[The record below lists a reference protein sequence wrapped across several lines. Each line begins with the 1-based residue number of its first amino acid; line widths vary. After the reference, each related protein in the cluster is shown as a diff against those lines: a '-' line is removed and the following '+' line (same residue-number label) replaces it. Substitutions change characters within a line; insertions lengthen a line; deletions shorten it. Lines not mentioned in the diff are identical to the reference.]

1 MATQSAVLGRRVLA
15 DLIPASARAAS
26 IARDAVL
33 VVGGAGLVG
42 LSAQVSIEVP
52 AISPVPFVATT
63 LAVLLLGAA
72 YGPVR
77 AAATMGLYLAAGAA
91 GVPWFTDGR
100 SGTSMASFGYI
111 IGFLMAGI
119 VVGELARRGGDRTP
133 LRTVGTMLVGNAV
146 MYAFGVPY
154 LMWAAHMD
162 LATGLTKGA
171 AVFLVGD
178 LIKLVIAA
186 ALLPG
191 AWALVK
197 RFRGED
203 A

>member
-1 MATQSAVLGRRVLA
+1 MATQSAVVGRRVLA
-15 DLIPASARAAS
+15 DLIPASAKATTL
-26 IARDAVL
+26 ARDAVL
-33 VVGGAGLVG
+33 VLGGAGLVG
-42 LSAQVSIEVP
+42 LSAQVAVEIP

-63 LAVLLLGAA
+63 LTALLLGAA

-77 AAATMGLYLAAGAA
+77 AALTFSLYLLAGMA
-91 GVPWFTDGR
+91 GVPWFTDGN
-100 SGTSMASFGYI
+100 SGTGIVSLGYV
-111 IGFLMAGI
+111 IGFLAAGV

-133 LRTVGTMLVGNAV
+133 LRTIGTMIIGNLVI
-146 MYAFGVPY
+146 YAFGVPY
-154 LMWAAHMD
+154 LIAASGMD
-162 LATGLTKGA
+162 ISTGLYKGA

-178 LIKLVIAA
+178 LIKLAIAA

-197 RFRGED
+197 KFRD